1 MWEATVNNEG
11 GHDMSDKNKALAA
24 RIPLEAFNQG
34 KLEVIDEVIADN
46 SIDHGELPSGM
57 PPGKEGVKLLVKAL
71 RSAFPDFKITIGL
84 QVAEGDLV
92 VQQATTTGTMKGE
105 FAGMPPSGKT
115 ATWEAIHIT
124 RIKDGKIVEHWQ
136 VQDQLGMLQQLGFIP
151 TPQAAP
157 AR

>member
-1 MWEATVNNEG
+1 
-11 GHDMSDKNKALAA
+11 MSETNKALAA

-46 SIDHGELPSGM
+46 SIDHDTRPPGM
-57 PPGKEGVKLLVKAL
+57 PPGKEGLKLLVKAL
-71 RSAFPDFKITIGL
+71 RSAFPDLKIAIDL

-92 VQQATTTGTMKGE
+92 VQRATSTGTMKGE
-105 FAGMPPSGKT
+105 FAGMPASGKK

-124 RIKDGKIVEHWQ
+124 RIKGDKIVEHWA

-151 TPQAAP
+151 TPEAAA

>member
-1 MWEATVNNEG
+1 
-11 GHDMSDKNKALAA
+11 MSEKNKALAA

-46 SIDHGELPSGM
+46 SVDHSSRPPGT
-57 PPGKEGVKLLVKAL
+57 PPGKEGLKLLVKGL
-71 RSAFPDFKITIGL
+71 RNAFPDFKITIDL

-92 VQQATTTGTMKGE
+92 VHHVTTTGTMKGE
-105 FAGMPPSGKT
+105 FAGMPPSGKA

-124 RIKDGKIVEHWQ
+124 RVKDDKIVEHWA

-151 TPQAAP
+151 TPEAAA

>member
-1 MWEATVNNEG
+1 
-11 GHDMSDKNKALAA
+11 MSEQNKALAA

-46 SIDHGELPSGM
+46 HIDHAVLPPGL
-57 PPGKEGVKLLVKAL
+57 PPGKEGLKLLAKGL
-71 RSAFPDFKITIGL
+71 RSAFPDLKITIDL

-92 VQQATTTGTMKGE
+92 VAHATTTGTMKGE

-115 ATWEAIHIT
+115 ATWESIHIA
-124 RIKDGKIVEHWQ
+124 RVKDGKVVEHWA
-136 VQDQLGMLQQLGFIP
+136 VQDQLSMLQQLGFVP
-151 TPQAAP
+151 MPEAAP

>member
-1 MWEATVNNEG
+1 
-11 GHDMSDKNKALAA
+11 MSDKNKALAA

-46 SIDHGELPSGM
+46 SIDHDSMPPGF
-57 PPGKEGVKLLVKAL
+57 PPGKEGLKLLAKSL
-71 RSAFPDFKITIGL
+71 RSAFPDFKITIDL

-92 VQQATTTGTMKGE
+92 VAHAKSTGTMKGE
-105 FAGMPPSGKT
+105 FGGMPPSGKT

-124 RIKDGKIVEHWQ
+124 RIKNDKIVEHWS
-136 VQDQLGMLQQLGFIP
+136 VQDQLGMLQQLGFMP
-151 TPQAAP
+151 RPEAAP

>member
-1 MWEATVNNEG
+1 
-11 GHDMSDKNKALAA
+11 MSEKNKAIAA

-34 KLEVIDEVIADN
+34 KLEVIDELVADN
-46 SIDHGELPSGM
+46 SVDHGELPPGM
-57 PPGKEGVKLLVKAL
+57 PPGKEGVKLFVKAL
-71 RSAFPDFKITIGL
+71 RSAFPDLKITLGL

-92 VQQATTTGTMKGE
+92 VQQATTTGTMKGA
-105 FAGMPPSGKT
+105 FAGMPPSGKK

-124 RIKDGKIVEHWQ
+124 RIKGDKIVEHWA

-151 TPQAAP
+151 TPEAAP

>member
-1 MWEATVNNEG
+1 
-11 GHDMSDKNKALAA
+11 MSEQNKALAA

-46 SIDHGELPSGM
+46 HIDHAVLPPGL
-57 PPGKEGVKLLVKAL
+57 PPGKEGLKLLAKGL
-71 RSAFPDFKITIGL
+71 RSAFPDLKITIDL

-92 VQQATTTGTMKGE
+92 VAHATTTGTMKGE

-124 RIKDGKIVEHWQ
+124 RVKDGKIVEHWA
-136 VQDQLGMLQQLGFIP
+136 VQDNMGMLQQLGFVP
-151 TPQAAP
+151 APEAAP

>member
-1 MWEATVNNEG
+1 
-11 GHDMSDKNKALAA
+11 MSEQNKALVA
-24 RIPLEAFNQG
+24 RILLEAFNQG

-46 SIDHGELPSGM
+46 HIDHAVLPPGL
-57 PPGKEGVKLLVKAL
+57 PPGKEGLKLLAKGL
-71 RSAFPDFKITIGL
+71 RSAFPDLKITIDL

-92 VQQATTTGTMKGE
+92 VAHATTTGTMKGE

-124 RIKDGKIVEHWQ
+124 RVKDGKIVEHWA
-136 VQDQLGMLQQLGFIP
+136 VQDNMGMLQQLGFVP
-151 TPQAAP
+151 APEAAP